1 MWKPV
6 PSARQITIFGLN
18 TRGQVP
24 PLSQPSLM
32 AGWERAE
39 ASRPRHEG
47 TGDMESAG
55 AAWLKTAGA
64 KTVPILLG
72 ERPGQ
77 KRAIKGKF
85 PPPWTGEGDIRGTI
99 DVPSEVAQCPS
110 PGNFGRP
117 EDPSR

>member
-47 TGDMESAG
+47 TGDTESAG
-55 AAWLKTAGA
+55 AACLKPAGS
-64 KTVPILLG
+64 KSVPILWVK
-72 ERPGQ
+72 RPGQ
-77 KRAIKGKF
+77 TRALRCKSLRYTAHKD
-85 PPPWTGEGDIRGTI
+85 DICVRL
-99 DVPSEVAQCPS
+99 
-110 PGNFGRP
+110 
-117 EDPSR
+117 

>member
-55 AAWLKTAGA
+55 AACLKTAGA
-64 KTVPILLG
+64 KSVTILWVK
-72 ERPGQ
+72 RPGQ
-77 KRAIKGKF
+77 GLELRRGNHRVLR
-85 PPPWTGEGDIRGTI
+85 PPPYPTKRPRQRII
-99 DVPSEVAQCPS
+99 LCPKV
-110 PGNFGRP
+110 RL
-117 EDPSR
+117 

>member
-55 AAWLKTAGA
+55 AAWLKTARA
-64 KTVPILLG
+64 KTVPILLV
-72 ERPGQ
+72 ERPGPDFNPRGGNQ
-77 KRAIKGKF
+77 RVSG
-85 PPPWTGEGDIRGTI
+85 PPPHPAR
-99 DVPSEVAQCPS
+99 
-110 PGNFGRP
+110 RP
-117 EDPSR
+117 RQRIILRPQ

>member
-47 TGDMESAG
+47 TGDTESAG
-55 AAWLKTAGA
+55 AACLEPAGA
-64 KTVPILLG
+64 ETVPGLWVK
-72 ERPGQ
+72 RPGQ
-77 KRAIKGKF
+77 ELNPRGVTQRF
-85 PPPWTGEGDIRGTI
+85 SGPPAYPTRG
-99 DVPSEVAQCPS
+99 
-110 PGNFGRP
+110 PGQRIILT
-117 EDPSR
+117 

>member
-47 TGDMESAG
+47 TGDTESAG
-55 AAWLKTAGA
+55 AAFLEPGRAETA
-64 KTVPILLG
+64 PLLWG
-72 ERPGQ
+72 EGPRQGLELRGGTHPVFG
-77 KRAIKGKF
+77 
-85 PPPWTGEGDIRGTI
+85 PPPHRARG
-99 DVPSEVAQCPS
+99 
-110 PGNFGRP
+110 PGR
-117 EDPSR
+117 

>member
-47 TGDMESAG
+47 TGDTESAG
-55 AAWLKTAGA
+55 AGCPKPAGA
-64 KTVPILLG
+64 ETVPIPWG
-72 ERPGQ
+72 ERPREDFKLRRGTHPVF
-77 KRAIKGKF
+77 R
-85 PPPWTGEGDIRGTI
+85 PPPHRTK
-99 DVPSEVAQCPS
+99 
-110 PGNFGRP
+110 RP
-117 EDPSR
+117 RQ

>member
-18 TRGQVP
+18 TRGRVP

-55 AAWLKTAGA
+55 AAFLETAGA
-64 KTVPILLG
+64 KSVPILWG

-77 KRAIKGKF
+77 DLNLRGGTPRVLRTPPHRTKR
-85 PPPWTGEGDIRGTI
+85 
-99 DVPSEVAQCPS
+99 
-110 PGNFGRP
+110 PGQRNNPGP
-117 EDPSR
+117 N